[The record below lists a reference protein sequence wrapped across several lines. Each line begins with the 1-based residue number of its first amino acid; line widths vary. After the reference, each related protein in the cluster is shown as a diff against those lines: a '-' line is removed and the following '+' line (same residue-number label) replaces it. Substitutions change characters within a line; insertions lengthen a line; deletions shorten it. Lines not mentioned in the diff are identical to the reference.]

1 MVEYFLLDKHK
12 LQTIMMDH
20 KIWLCTP
27 CLINTNYNKD
37 SASSVYFLEENCR
50 HVLNFTVPTSDFLI
64 SEHYALVAL
73 HFIWE
78 VPILNEHRFFK
89 YVFSANEYNVLH
101 CTIEKDEVTSTYN
114 AVLSF
119 SA

>member
-50 HVLNFTVPTSDFLI
+50 HVLNFTVLTSDFLI

-73 HFIWE
+73 HFIRE

-89 YVFSANEYNVLH
+89 YVFGANGVQLRMKTEQKYPEPNRIVFY
-101 CTIEKDEVTSTYN
+101 I
-114 AVLSF
+114 
-119 SA
+119 

>member
-1 MVEYFLLDKHK
+1 MCVVSGSGPFSLFTVEIPKTDTFSSILFSHHYDGS
-12 LQTIMMDH
+12 QNM
-20 KIWLCTP
+20 LCTP

-50 HVLNFTVPTSDFLI
+50 YVLNFTVLTSDFLI

-89 YVFSANEYNVLH
+89 YVFSANGVKCSTLH
-101 CTIEKDEVTSTYN
+101 N
-114 AVLSF
+114 
-119 SA
+119 